1 MSTPNHITHLIRL
14 DNLCKDWSTI
24 HSNSCKYFSSLINI
38 LTQRKDTELLLG
50 SNNNNNNKIFDSF
63 YINNNNSNL
72 MPSSSISIGKNLPF
86 FLQSQSLTL
95 LIYKQSREIE
105 EMLTK
110 IHSVLQEFEEI
121 INSMKNILNQSNK
134 LINPNQ
140 TISSSPSLNST
151 TTTSISTTTTTTATT
166 TKKQSSKKKKSK
178 QQQQQQQ
185 QHSKSQKSSNKS
197 TLNPQKKQIDLFDN
211 FENPEDIA
219 DIPII
224 TSNLYIVRIVEMYE
238 KELCYKKNL
247 IFGGCFN
254 INHNDDFVDDDDGEN
269 GLSGGMNGVKLIGE
283 RWAAQPYLLFEMEEE
298 MCDRIKVWKRVKEFG
313 SIK

>member
-1 MSTPNHITHLIRL
+1 MLTPNHITHLIRL

-24 HSNSCKYFSSLINI
+24 YSNSCKYFSSLINI
-38 LTQRKDTELLLG
+38 LTQRKETSLLLG
-50 SNNNNNNKIFDSF
+50 SNNNNNNNKMVNSS
-63 YINNNNSNL
+63 YVNNSNL
-72 MPSSSISIGKNLPF
+72 IIPSSSISFNKNHPL
-86 FLQSQSLTL
+86 FLQSQSLSL

-105 EMLTK
+105 EILTK

-121 INSMKNILNQSNK
+121 INSMKNILYQSNK
-134 LINPNQ
+134 LIDPSQ
-140 TISSSPSLNST
+140 TITPPPSLNST
-151 TTTSISTTTTTTATT
+151 TTTSISTTKTTTTAKT
-166 TKKQSSKKKKSK
+166 QSSKKKKSK
-178 QQQQQQQ
+178 QQQ
-185 QHSKSQKSSNKS
+185 QKSSNKS
-197 TLNPQKKQIDLFDN
+197 TLNPQKKQINLLDN
-211 FENPEDIA
+211 FENPGDIA

-254 INHNDDFVDDDDGEN
+254 IDHKDDFNDDDYDDDYGEN
-269 GLSGGMNGVKLIGE
+269 GLSGGISGVKLIGE

-298 MCDRIKVWKRVKEFG
+298 MCDRIKIWKRVKEFG

>member
-14 DNLCKDWSTI
+14 DNFCKDWSTI

-38 LTQRKDTELLLG
+38 LTQRKETDLLLS
-50 SNNNNNNKIFDSF
+50 SNNNNKMVKSF
-63 YINNNNSNL
+63 HVDNSNL
-72 MPSSSISIGKNLPF
+72 VPSSSISFNKNIPL
-86 FLQSQSLTL
+86 FLQPQSLSL
-95 LIYKQSREIE
+95 LIYKQSLEIE
-105 EMLTK
+105 EVLTK
-110 IHSVLQEFEEI
+110 IHLVLQEFEEI
-121 INSMKNILNQSNK
+121 VNSMKNILNQSNK
-134 LINPNQ
+134 LINSSQ

-151 TTTSISTTTTTTATT
+151 TTSTSSMTTTTTTTT
-166 TKKQSSKKKKSK
+166 TTKQSSKKKKSK
-178 QQQQQQQ
+178 Q

-197 TLNPQKKQIDLFDN
+197 TLNPQKKKINLLDN

-254 INHNDDFVDDDDGEN
+254 IDHKDHKDDFNNDDDDDGESGLN
-269 GLSGGMNGVKLIGE
+269 GGISSVKLIGE
-283 RWAAQPYLLFEMEEE
+283 RWAAQPYLLFEIEEE
-298 MCDRIKVWKRVKEFG
+298 MCDRIKIWRRVKEFG
-313 SIK
+313 SIIK

>member
-1 MSTPNHITHLIRL
+1 
-14 DNLCKDWSTI
+14 
-24 HSNSCKYFSSLINI
+24 
-38 LTQRKDTELLLG
+38 
-50 SNNNNNNKIFDSF
+50 
-63 YINNNNSNL
+63 

-110 IHSVLQEFEEI
+110 IHS
-121 INSMKNILNQSNK
+121 
-134 LINPNQ
+134 
-140 TISSSPSLNST
+140 
-151 TTTSISTTTTTTATT
+151 
-166 TKKQSSKKKKSK
+166 
-178 QQQQQQQ
+178 
-185 QHSKSQKSSNKS
+185 
-197 TLNPQKKQIDLFDN
+197 IDLFDN

-247 IFGGCFN
+247 IF
-254 INHNDDFVDDDDGEN
+254 EN